1 MEKKSLKNNIESV
14 FTEYSP
20 RLLGYIRS
28 QVSSHEDAEDILQ
41 DVFYQLARTSDDGL
55 SEIERVSSWLY
66 KVARNSILNFW
77 RKKREVSM
85 DTEDAV

>member
-1 MEKKSLKNNIESV
+1 MERMPVKNNIESI

-28 QVSSHEDAEDILQ
+28 QVDSLEDAEDILQ
-41 DVFYQLARTSDDGL
+41 DVFYQLARTSDDGM

-66 KVARNSILNFW
+66 KVARN
-77 RKKREVSM
+77 
-85 DTEDAV
+85 